1 MSSLEV
7 YEDNGF
13 KFFQCNSN
21 KSPST
26 SGFWPKDDARKKYD
40 KETKKEIKNYDWMQ
54 PENQITIEAAE
65 MLQLMGEM
73 IGAWIPEDVIVI
85 DLDRH
90 KPEEDGVKAFRE
102 IKEKYNIISNITEE
116 TFTVVTGGN
125 GYHIFLY
132 AGKDHGYKQKE
143 IVPGVEVRTNSGYV
157 IAVGSPGY
165 HIHPDVGNLDIIQ
178 MPESIQ
184 MWLENENKK
193 SENKK
198 EKPKQDN
205 KTFLP
210 VSLLSKI
217 LDKLPVEGFDS
228 NDKWYDLIVSAI
240 SSAGNSNEV
249 IDALA
254 KWSAGDSRYNVE
266 QAEKRI
272 RSFDSDGGITP
283 GTFVMILK
291 EHNISQYFIK
301 KVLSFS
307 LSVELYVNM
316 RDDGQALPFPEPNY
330 DEISDSKE
338 ANELFLTAGNSVA
351 ATLLGFA
358 VQGYIIFCDAEK
370 RFYLFDG
377 NRWVDFN
384 DMFSITYTV
393 LIRLCKFMFA
403 KKRGTDVAG
412 ENFLKLVK
420 AINKTHWKT
429 DVLRELQCRD
439 GILYATVNWDSPSL
453 KETLTT
459 QDSVIDFTNNHLV
472 TRSGIREEFR
482 KSCVPYN
489 TDQIINSGDPLKY
502 NEFLSSLFPDPDTLL
517 TARQSSCMF
526 ISGNAK
532 KVFQVYHGG
541 GDNGKSTWIE
551 IEKELLGPKAHTY
564 STSLILN
571 SKYGDDKLPSEV
583 TEFIGKYV
591 LFGSE
596 VEKGK
601 KLSLGKLKNFT
612 GQDTIGARPLYEKE
626 RTFAPTWQMIL
637 SVNDLP
643 FFDGTDRAFIGRLL
657 VLPFEKTFVDCQESK
672 EDMVSKGNDGSL
684 IDLIIDSDK
693 LKADIRTEFP
703 AIINQKIH
711 DYLDLKNNYRGII
724 HQSNKCR
731 LHKESYISENN
742 DIENF
747 IIEMCIVS
755 VGKGYFVSSEAL
767 AEAYKDYS
775 GLSKVSSSFITR
787 GITKS
792 RQEVIKDVDVISKE
806 MPTIYDSRIMET
818 VKVRRRGLKN
828 IRLKTIEESEHE
840 NSEHTE
846 EVNLNK
852 DYEDPIPF

>member
-13 KFFQCNSN
+13 KFFQCNPD
-21 KSPST
+21 KSPACP
-26 SGFWPKDDARKKYD
+26 GFWPKDKARKKYD
-40 KETKKEIKNYDWMQ
+40 KETGEDVKNYDWMQ
-54 PENQITIEAAE
+54 PENQLTIEAAE
-65 MLQLMGEM
+65 MLQSMGEM
-73 IGAWIPEDVIVI
+73 IGAHIPEDIIVI

-90 KPEEDGVKAFRE
+90 PNKPDGVKSFKE
-102 IKEKYNIISNITEE
+102 VKEKYNIISNITEE

-125 GYHIFLY
+125 GYHIFLF
-132 AGKDHGYKQKE
+132 AGIDHGLTQGALKE
-143 IVPGVEVRTNSGYV
+143 GKEEIGIDVKTNSGYV
-157 IAVGSPGY
+157 IACGSPGY
-165 HIHPDVGNLDIIQ
+165 HLHPDVGDLDIMEI
-178 MPESIQ
+178 PDSIRI
-184 MWLENENKK
+184 WLEFENKK
-193 SENKK
+193 SKPKK

-210 VSLLSKI
+210 VTLLSKI
-217 LDKLPVEGFDS
+217 LDKLPVEEFDS
-228 NDKWYDLIVSAI
+228 NDKWFDLIVSAI
-240 SSAGNSNEV
+240 ATAGNGDDV
-249 IDALA
+249 IDTLS

-272 RSFDSDGGITP
+272 RSFDGEGEITP
-283 GTFVMILK
+283 GTFVMLLK

-307 LSVELYVNM
+307 LSIELYINM

-358 VQGYIIFCDAEK
+358 IHQYIIYCEAEK
-370 RFYLFDG
+370 KFYLFNG
-377 NRWVDFN
+377 NHWAEFY

-439 GILYATVNWDSPSL
+439 GVLYPTVNWDSPML

-459 QDSVIDFTNNHLV
+459 LDSVIDFTNNHMFS
-472 TRSGIREEFR
+472 RSGMREEFR

-489 TDQIINSGDPLKY
+489 TDEIINAKEPVKY
-502 NEFLSSLFPDPDTLL
+502 NEFLAGLFPDPDTLL
-517 TARQSSCMF
+517 TARQSSSMF

-571 SKYGDDKLPSEV
+571 NKYGDDKLPSEV

-601 KLSLGKLKNFT
+601 ELSLGKLKNFT

-657 VLPFEKTFVDCQESK
+657 ILPFEKTFVDCEEAK
-672 EDMVSKGNDGSL
+672 KNMIAKGNDGSL

-693 LKADIRTEFP
+693 LKTDIRAEFP
-703 AIINQKIH
+703 AVINQKIQ
-711 DYLDLKNNYRGII
+711 DYLDLKNNYKGII
-724 HQSNKCR
+724 KQSAKCR

-747 IIEMCIVS
+747 IDEMCDVALNN
-755 VGKGYFVSSEAL
+755 KYFASSEEL
-767 AEAYKDYS
+767 TDAYKDYS
-775 GLSKVSSSFITR
+775 GLSKITSSLVIRSIA
-787 GITKS
+787 KS
-792 RQEVIKDVDVISKE
+792 RQEVVRVTRIIEQEK
-806 MPTIYDSRIMET
+806 PTSYDSRIKE
-818 VKVRRRGLKN
+818 KIKIQRRGLKN
-828 IRLKTIEESEHE
+828 IRLKTVEEMEKE
-840 NSEHTE
+840 QTE
-846 EVNLNK
+846 E
-852 DYEDPIPF
+852 EIPF

>member
-1 MSSLEV
+1 MSPLEV
-7 YEDNGF
+7 YEENGF
-13 KFFQCNSN
+13 KFFQCNSD
-21 KSPST
+21 KTPAT
-26 SGFWPKDDARKKYD
+26 PGFWPKDEARKKYNKVTG
-40 KETKKEIKNYDWMQ
+40 KEEQNFGWME
-54 PENQITIEAAE
+54 PENHLTIEAAE
-65 MLQLMGEM
+65 MLQSMGEM

-90 KPEEDGVKAFRE
+90 PDKPDGVKSFKQV
-102 IKEKYNIISNITEE
+102 KEKYNIISNITEE

-132 AGKDHGYKQKE
+132 ANKDHGFKQGCLKKDGE
-143 IVPGVEVRTNSGYV
+143 DIGIDVKTNSGYV
-157 IAVGSPGY
+157 IACGSPGY
-165 HIHPDVGNLDIIQ
+165 HLHPDVGDLDIME
-178 MPESIQ
+178 MPESIRI
-184 MWLENENKK
+184 WLEFENKK
-193 SENKK
+193 SEPKK
-198 EKPKQDN
+198 EKPKQEN

-217 LDKLPVEGFDS
+217 LTKLPIEEFDS
-228 NDKWYDLIVSAI
+228 NDKWFDLIVSAI
-240 SSAGNSNEV
+240 ATSGNGDDV
-249 IDALA
+249 IDVLS
-254 KWSAGDSRYNVE
+254 KWSAGDSRYNVD

-272 RSFDSDGGITP
+272 RSFDGNGGITP

-307 LSVELYVNM
+307 LSIELYVNM
-316 RDDGQALPFPEPNY
+316 RDDGDALPFPEPDY

-358 VQGYIIFCDAEK
+358 IHQYIIYCDAEK
-370 RFYLFDG
+370 KFYLFDG
-377 NRWVDFN
+377 NRWSEFY

-429 DVLRELQCRD
+429 DVLKELQCRD
-439 GILYATVNWDSPSL
+439 GVLYPTVDWDSHTL

-459 QDSVIDFTNNHLV
+459 QDSVIDFTNNHMII
-472 TRSGIREEFR
+472 RSGEREEFR

-489 TDQIINSGDPLKY
+489 TDEIVNAGLPVKY
-502 NEFLSSLFPDPDTLL
+502 NEFLASLFPDKDTLL

-657 VLPFEKTFVDCQESK
+657 ILPFEKTFVDCKEAK
-672 EDMVSKGNDGSL
+672 EDMIAKGNEGSL

-693 LKADIRTEFP
+693 LKTDIRAEFP
-703 AIINQKIH
+703 AVINQKIK
-711 DYLDLKNNYRGII
+711 DYMDLKNNYKGII
-724 HQSNKCR
+724 HQSDKCR
-731 LHKESYISENN
+731 SHKESYISENN

-747 IIEMCIVS
+747 IVEMCV
-755 VGKGYFVSSEAL
+755 VGLNNGYFASSEEL

-775 GLSKVSSSFITR
+775 GLSKISSSFVTR

-792 RQEVIKDVDVISKE
+792 RQEVLKYTKVVTETYHNNMDDND
-806 MPTIYDSRIMET
+806 YDKKIQ
-818 VKVRRRGLKN
+818 RRGLKN
-828 IRLKTIEESEHE
+828 IRLKTIDEMEQEE
-840 NSEHTE
+840 
-846 EVNLNK
+846 NLNK
-852 DYEDPIPF
+852 EHSDGIPF

>member
-1 MSSLEV
+1 MSLEV
-7 YEDNGF
+7 YKENGF
-13 KFFQCNSN
+13 KFFQCNPD
-21 KSPST
+21 KSPSAP
-26 SGFWPKDDARKKYD
+26 GFWPKDEARKKYNKATG
-40 KETKKEIKNYDWMQ
+40 KEEQNFGWMES
-54 PENQITIEAAE
+54 ENQLTIEAAE
-65 MLQLMGEM
+65 MLQSMGEM
-73 IGAWIPEDVIVI
+73 IGAWIPEDIIVI

-90 KPEEDGVKAFRE
+90 PDKPDGVKAFKE
-102 IKEKYNIISNITEE
+102 VKEKYNIISNITEE

-132 AGKDHGYKQKE
+132 ANKNHGFKQGSLKE
-143 IVPGVEVRTNSGYV
+143 NGEDIGIDVKTNSGYV
-157 IAVGSPGY
+157 IACGSPGY
-165 HIHPDVGNLDIIQ
+165 HLHPDVGDLDIME
-178 MPESIQ
+178 MPESIRI
-184 MWLENENKK
+184 WLEFENKK
-193 SENKK
+193 SEPKK

-217 LDKLPVEGFDS
+217 LNKLSIEEFNS

-240 SSAGNSNEV
+240 STSGNSDEV
-249 IDALA
+249 INALS

-358 VQGYIIFCDAEK
+358 IHQYIIYCDTEK
-370 RFYLFDG
+370 KFYLFDG
-377 NRWVDFN
+377 NRWSEFH

-420 AINKTHWKT
+420 AINKTHWKI
-429 DVLRELQCRD
+429 DVLKELQCRD
-439 GILYATVNWDSPSL
+439 GVLYPTVDWDSPNL

-459 QDSVIDFTNNHLV
+459 MDSVIDFTNNHMI
-472 TRSGIREEFR
+472 TRKGEREEFR

-489 TDQIINSGDPLKY
+489 TDEIINAGKPVKY
-502 NEFLSSLFPDPDTLL
+502 NEFLTGLFPDPDTLL
-517 TARQSSCMF
+517 TARQSSSMF

-596 VEKGK
+596 VERGK

-657 VLPFEKTFVDCQESK
+657 VLPFEKTFVDCEESK
-672 EDMVSKGNDGSL
+672 EDLIAKGNDRDL
-684 IDLIIDSDK
+684 ISLIIDSDK
-693 LKADIRTEFP
+693 LKKDIRIEFP
-703 AIINQKIH
+703 AIINQKIK
-711 DYLDLKNNYRGII
+711 DYIDLKNNYKGII
-724 HQSNKCR
+724 KQSDKCR
-731 LHKESYISENN
+731 AHKESYISENN

-747 IIEMCIVS
+747 IVDMCIIS
-755 VGKGYFVSSEAL
+755 VDKGCFVSSEKL

-775 GLSKVSSSFITR
+775 GLSKISSSFVTR
-787 GITKS
+787 GITRS
-792 RQEVIKDVDVISKE
+792 RQEVIKDVDVINKE
-806 MPTIYDSRIMET
+806 QPTSYDSRIMEN
-818 VKVRRRGLKN
+818 VKVRRRGLRN
-828 IRLKTIEESEHE
+828 IRLKTIEE
-840 NSEHTE
+840 TE
-846 EVNLNK
+846 QESNLNK
-852 DYEDPIPF
+852 RYDDSIPF

>member
-1 MSSLEV
+1 MSPLEV
-7 YEDNGF
+7 YDDNGF
-13 KFFQCNSN
+13 KFFQCNPD
-21 KSPST
+21 KSPVT
-26 SGFWPKDDARKKYD
+26 PGFWPKDDARKKYNNEGIEVKNVD
-40 KETKKEIKNYDWMQ
+40 WKE
-54 PENQITIEAAE
+54 PENQITSETAE
-65 MLQLMGEM
+65 MLQSMGEM
-73 IGAWIPEDVIVI
+73 IGAWIPEDIIVI

-90 KPEEDGVKAFRE
+90 PDKPDGVQAFKE
-102 IKEKYNIISNITEE
+102 IKEKYNIIPNITEG

-132 AGKDHGYKQKE
+132 TGKDHGFKQGALKSE
-143 IVPGVEVRTNSGYV
+143 KKDIGIDVKTNSGYV
-157 IAVGSPGY
+157 IACGSPGY
-165 HIHPDVGNLDIIQ
+165 HLHPDVGDLDIME
-178 MPESIQ
+178 MPESIRL
-184 MWLENENKK
+184 WLEFENKK
-193 SENKK
+193 K
-198 EKPKQDN
+198 EPKQEKLKQEN

-217 LDKLPVEGFDS
+217 LDKLLIEEFNS

-240 SSAGNSNEV
+240 STSGDSDEV
-249 IDALA
+249 IEALS

-272 RSFDSDGGITP
+272 RSFNSDGGITP

-316 RDDGQALPFPEPNY
+316 RDDGQALPFPEPDY

-338 ANELFLTAGNSVA
+338 ANELFITAGNSVA

-358 VQGYIIFCDAEK
+358 IHQYIIYCEAEK
-370 RFYLFDG
+370 KFYLFDG
-377 NRWVDFN
+377 NRWSEFN
-384 DMFSITYTV
+384 DMFSIAYTV

-429 DVLRELQCRD
+429 DVLRELQCREGVFYQNVD
-439 GILYATVNWDSPSL
+439 WDSPRL

-459 QDSVIDFTNNHLV
+459 QDSVIDFTDNHLI
-472 TRSGIREEFR
+472 TRSGEREEFR

-489 TDQIINSGDPLKY
+489 TDQIIEAGEPVKY
-502 NEFLSSLFPDPDTLL
+502 NEFLASLFPDEDTLL
-517 TARQSSCMF
+517 TARQSSSMF

-596 VEKGK
+596 VERGK

-657 VLPFEKTFVDCQESK
+657 VLPFEKTFVDCEESK
-672 EDMVSKGNDGSL
+672 DDLIAKGNDEKL

-693 LKADIRTEFP
+693 LKTDIRAEFP
-703 AIINQKIH
+703 AVINQKIQ
-711 DYLDLKNNYRGII
+711 DYLDLKNNYKGII
-724 HQSNKCR
+724 QQSDKCK
-731 LHKESYISENN
+731 LHKESYISDNN

-747 IIEMCIVS
+747 ITEMCIIS
-755 VGKGYFVSSEAL
+755 VNNEFFISSEEL
-767 AEAYKDYS
+767 AEAYKNYS
-775 GLSKVSSSFITR
+775 GLSKISSSFVTR

-792 RQEVIKDVDVISKE
+792 RQEVVKDTRVVRE
-806 MPTIYDSRIMET
+806 ERPTSYDSRITEE
-818 VKVRRRGLKN
+818 VKIQRRGLRN
-828 IRLKTIEESEHE
+828 IRLKTIDEMEQAER
-840 NSEHTE
+840 
-846 EVNLNK
+846 K
-852 DYEDPIPF
+852 DDIPF